1 MFLYRPFKKEGH
13 HFMSEQRSTQNTSRR
28 SFTTMQRAYLATLAR
43 RLYARHLFPA
53 MGPGDINHAI
63 ATRIAQLQRR
73 R

>member
-1 MFLYRPFKKEGH
+1 
-13 HFMSEQRSTQNTSRR
+13 MSEQRLAQKVSRR
-28 SFTTMQRAYLATLAR
+28 SFTAIQRAYLATLTR

-63 ATRIAQLQRR
+63 ATRLAQLQRR